1 MAGDRAADL
10 AAALDNARAK
20 EAVGDVAAAVAAY
33 RALLGRWPDCA
44 PAWFH
49 LGAVLHASGHPDDAI
64 AAWFEAIRFAPDLAE
79 AHLNL
84 SIALLAAG
92 QAPAA
97 LAAARTA
104 LRLRPGWPPARCR
117 IGSALAALGRREEA
131 AALYRDVL
139 ADQPDHA
146 EAAFLLGQVQSELGD
161 HAGAAAAFDMAARL
175 PGFTLA
181 QLRQGE
187 ALLAAGEPEAARD
200 ALSKIGRAVSLPREW
215 HGRFHLA
222 AGNALTALGQR
233 EAAVARYRDALAAAP
248 DQVEASANLCAVLQ
262 EVGDLDGAI
271 AAGEAALRQAPGFAE
286 AAANLGNAK
295 LTIGDFAG
303 AERAYRQA
311 LARRADFPA
320 AWSNLGA
327 ALRDQGRLAEA
338 ELACRAALE
347 LAPRSAAAHYNLALV
362 LLTAGRYREGWA
374 EHEWRWRTGTMKARD
389 FPCPPW
395 RGEALAGRR
404 ILLHAEQGLGDTL
417 QFVRY
422 VPVIAAMGAEVVL
435 EVQAPLKRL
444 LAGIS
449 GVAAIHARGETLPC
463 CDYHAPLMSLPHRLG
478 TEIATIPARPYLPR
492 PEPVPPEPARA
503 AADGL
508 RVGLVWAGDPR
519 PGEPRAHFA
528 DRRRSLPL
536 AAFAPFAAIPGIR
549 FVSLQKGAAAAET
562 PPPGLELEAALA
574 AARDFADTAAVVM
587 GLDLVIS
594 VDTSV
599 AHLAAGLGKPV
610 WLLSRYDQCW
620 RWLAGRED
628 SPWYPTL
635 RLHRQAAP
643 GEWQPLIGR
652 MTAALA
658 ALAAAPRHGESAAR
672 TDLVPQPVLV

>member
-1 MAGDRAADL
+1 MAEDR
-10 AAALDNARAK
+10 AAALDNARARE
-20 EAVGDVAAAVAAY
+20 EAGDLAAAETAY
-33 RALLGRWPDCA
+33 RALLGRWPDDA

-49 LGAVLHASGHPDDAI
+49 LGAVLYASARPAEAI
-64 AAWFEAIRFAPDLAE
+64 AAWLEAVRFAPDLAE

-84 SIALLAAG
+84 SIALLGAG

-97 LAAARTA
+97 LVAARTA
-104 LRLRPGWPPARCR
+104 LRLRPGWPLARCR
-117 IGSALAALGRREEA
+117 VGSALAALGRKEEA
-131 AALYRDVL
+131 AALFREVL
-139 ADQPDHA
+139 ATIPDHA
-146 EAAFLLGQVQSELGD
+146 EAAFLLGQVLSEGGD
-161 HAGAAAAFDMAARL
+161 HSGAASAFAIAARC
-175 PGFTLA
+175 PGFALA
-181 QLRQGE
+181 HLRHAE
-187 ALLAAGEPEAARD
+187 SLLAAGAPAAALAACEAAGPSSQFEPPLRLRLD
-200 ALSKIGRAVSLPREW
+200 
-215 HGRFHLA
+215 LA
-222 AGNALTALGQR
+222 AGNACAALGQR
-233 EAAVARYRDALAAAP
+233 ETAVARYREALAAAP
-248 DQVEASANLCAVLQ
+248 DQAEALANLCAVLQ
-262 EVGDLDGAI
+262 EIGDLDGAV
-271 AAGEAALRQAPGFAE
+271 AAGEAALQRAPGFAA

-295 LTIGDFAG
+295 LTLGDFAG

-311 LARRADFPA
+311 LASRADFPA

-347 LAPRSAAAHYNLALV
+347 LAPQSAAAHYNLALV

-374 EHEWRWRTGTMKARD
+374 EHEWRWRTGTMPARD
-389 FPCPPW
+389 FAYPPW
-395 RGEALAGRR
+395 CGESLAGRR

-422 VPVIAAMGAEVVL
+422 VPLVAAMGAEVVL

-444 LAGIS
+444 LARIP
-449 GVAAIHARGETLPC
+449 GVAAIHACGETLPA
-463 CDYHAPLMSLPHRLG
+463 CDYHAALMSLPHRLG
-478 TEIATIPARPYLPR
+478 TEIATIPARLPYLPA
-492 PEPVPPEPARA
+492 PEPVPPESARTA
-503 AADGL
+503 ASGL

-536 AAFAPFAAIPGIR
+536 AAFAPFAGIAGIR

-562 PPPGLELEAALA
+562 PPPGLALEVALA

-620 RWLAGRED
+620 RWLSGRDD

-635 RLHRQAAP
+635 RLYRQAAP
-643 GEWQPLIGR
+643 GAWPELIRR
-652 MTAALA
+652 MAADLA
-658 ALAAAPRHGESAAR
+658 ALTAAPPHDQGTLR
-672 TDLVPQPVLV
+672 TGLVPAPVLV

>member
-1 MAGDRAADL
+1 MAGEL
-10 AAALDNARAK
+10 AAALENAGAM
-20 EAVGDVAAAVAAY
+20 AAAGDVAAAVAGY

-49 LGAVLHASGHPDDAI
+49 LGAVLHGAGRPDEAI
-64 AAWFEAIRFAPDLAE
+64 AAWFEAIHRAPDLAE

-84 SIALLAAG
+84 SVALLESG

-104 LRLRPGWPPARCR
+104 LGLRPGWPLARCR
-117 IGSALAALGRREEA
+117 MGNALAALGRRGEA
-131 AALYRDVL
+131 VALYREVL
-139 ADQPDHA
+139 AAVPDHA
-146 EAAFLLGQVQSELGD
+146 EAAFRLGQALSEGGD
-161 HAGAAAAFDMAARL
+161 HPGAAAAFGIAAQR
-175 PGFTLA
+175 PEFTLA
-181 QLRQGE
+181 RLRQGE
-187 ALLAAGEPEAARD
+187 SLLAAGDPAA
-200 ALSKIGRAVSLPREW
+200 ALTALTAAAPLPPPLRGRLD
-215 HGRFHLA
+215 LA

-233 EAAVARYRDALAAAP
+233 AAAVARYRCALATAP
-248 DQVEASANLCAVLQ
+248 DQVEALANLCAVLQ
-262 EVGDLDGAI
+262 ETGDLDGAV
-271 AAGEAALRQAPGFAE
+271 AAGEAALQRAPGFAE

-295 LTIGDFAG
+295 LTLGDFAG

-311 LARRADFPA
+311 LAAHADFPA

-347 LAPRSAAAHYNLALV
+347 LAPQSAAAHYNLALA

-374 EHEWRWRTGTMKARD
+374 EHEWRWRTGTMAPRD
-389 FPCPPW
+389 FSCPPW
-395 RGEALAGRR
+395 QGESLAGRR

-422 VPVIAAMGAEVVL
+422 VPLIAALGAEIVL

-444 LAGIS
+444 LAGMP
-449 GVAAIHARGETLPC
+449 GVAVIHACGEALPPG
-463 CDYHAPLMSLPHRLG
+463 DYHAPLMSLPHRLG
-478 TEIATIPARPYLPR
+478 TELATIPGRMPYLPR
-492 PEPVPPEPARA
+492 PDLPPPDPMPVA
-503 AADGL
+503 AGGL

-536 AAFAPFAAIPGIR
+536 AAFAPFAAIAGIR
-549 FVSLQKGAAAAET
+549 FVSLQKGAAAAEA
-562 PPPGLELEAALA
+562 PPPGLALA
-574 AARDFADTAAVVM
+574 EALASSRDFADTAAVVA

-599 AHLAAGLGKPV
+599 VHLAAGLGKPV

-620 RWLAGRED
+620 RWLAGRDD

-635 RLHRQAAP
+635 TLYRQAAP
-643 GEWQPLIGR
+643 GAWAPLIGR
-652 MTAALA
+652 MAADLA
-658 ALAAAPRHGESAAR
+658 ALTAAKAR
-672 TDLVPQPVLV
+672 GDGGLRIGLVPQPALV